1 MGYAALGHM
10 QPVGCRLTSIW
21 QRAMMQTLGQHMAGH
36 VQHQQHLAVQPLST
50 NLGHHSAAQGL
61 YHYQMEQ
68 QVAGPP
74 MWALNTAGIR

>member
-21 QRAMMQTLGQHMAGH
+21 QQALIQTLGQHMAGH

-50 NLGHHSAAQGL
+50 SLNHHRLRRACTITSWSRRATNVGH
-61 YHYQMEQ
+61 
-68 QVAGPP
+68 
-74 MWALNTAGIR
+74 